1 MNEIFHTFV
10 VVVKSVT
17 IIVDFILYSTPQLRL
32 TTFQVFSRHMGQM
45 VIIILDSADV
55 EHFFLPLFFFFFK
68 NCYLGDSYRRQR
80 ENNCGVD
87 TICF

>member
-1 MNEIFHTFV
+1 MNEIFYTFF

-17 IIVDFILYSTPQLRL
+17 IGVDFILYSTPQLRL
-32 TTFQVFSRHMGQM
+32 TTFQVFSPHMGQM
-45 VIIILDSADV
+45 VIIIMDSSDL
-55 EHFFLPLFFFFFK
+55 EHLFPPPFFFLK

>member
-17 IIVDFILYSTPQLRL
+17 IVVDFILYSTPQLRL

-55 EHFFLPLFFFFFK
+55 EHFFLPFLFFFFF
-68 NCYLGDSYRRQR
+68 
-80 ENNCGVD
+80 
-87 TICF
+87 

>member
-55 EHFFLPLFFFFFK
+55 EHFFLPLFFFF
-68 NCYLGDSYRRQR
+68 LRTVTWEIVIGDK
-80 ENNCGVD
+80 EKTTVE
-87 TICF
+87 

>member
-17 IIVDFILYSTPQLRL
+17 IVVDFILYSTPQLRL

-45 VIIILDSADV
+45 VIIILDSVDV
-55 EHFFLPLFFFFFK
+55 ENFFLPFFFFF
-68 NCYLGDSYRRQR
+68 
-80 ENNCGVD
+80 
-87 TICF
+87 F